1 MSHRNMNQAS
11 IAGAF
16 IKTRVNLN
24 QGLKQIDSKIKWS
37 RFKEILDKI
46 YSNKQGRP
54 SYPPLIMFKCL
65 LVQNWYNL
73 SDYSLEEALDD
84 RLSFRSFVG
93 LELDEYPPDHST
105 ISRFRDQLIRHD
117 LERRLFSEL
126 DRQMEG
132 LGLLVKL
139 GTLIDATIVS
149 ASVSRPLKKKD
160 GTAGVSKIDPEAE
173 WTCKGKRRDYYG
185 YKGHISVDEKSG
197 LIRRG
202 KLTKAKVDDGHM
214 LEEMVIGD
222 EKWVFADKAYGTYKN
237 QKILKDKGIKNG
249 LMRKGCYRRKL
260 TEQEKLKN
268 RLISKRRAAV
278 ERVFGTFKRSYAYTK
293 VRYIGL
299 IKNALQFNLLCFAFN
314 LKKINQL
321 CSA

>member
-16 IKTRVNLN
+16 IKTKVNLN
-24 QGLKQIDSKIKWS
+24 YSLKQIDSKIKWS

-73 SDYSLEEALDD
+73 SDYGLEEALDD
-84 RLSFRSFVG
+84 RLSFRSFIG
-93 LELDEYPPDHST
+93 LELDEYPPEHST
-105 ISRFRDQLIRHD
+105 ISRFLDQLIRHD

-126 DRQMEG
+126 DRQMQG

-173 WTCKGKRRDYYG
+173 WTCKGKRRDYY
-185 YKGHISVDEKSG
+185 
-197 LIRRG
+197 
-202 KLTKAKVDDGHM
+202 
-214 LEEMVIGD
+214 
-222 EKWVFADKAYGTYKN
+222 
-237 QKILKDKGIKNG
+237 
-249 LMRKGCYRRKL
+249 
-260 TEQEKLKN
+260 
-268 RLISKRRAAV
+268 
-278 ERVFGTFKRSYAYTK
+278 
-293 VRYIGL
+293 
-299 IKNALQFNLLCFAFN
+299 
-314 LKKINQL
+314 
-321 CSA
+321 